1 MDARNIE
8 KPPPLWKNGWQ
19 IRIKTPVW
27 PSEPMVYGPW
37 KGSAPAELLE
47 AKNKILPLEES
58 KRWEIVK
65 KMANPYEMVYTHE
78 DPFFHPSITILKP
91 LSRSYFKMIEMMDI
105 LQFFERLPK
114 QQSKIRTAHIAEGP
128 GGFIQAI
135 TDLTEKNRKILE
147 KATGMTLKPTD
158 QRVPGW
164 RRASTFLHTHKE
176 VKLHYGVDGTGD
188 IYQLG
193 NQESFL
199 EVVAPGVHLF
209 TADGGFDFSINYETQ
224 EQRVFHLVLCSAT
237 IGLRCLLEDGSFVLK
252 VFDVF
257 SDSTKILLLLMARC
271 FKEWMLYKPAMSRPC
286 NSERYFI
293 ARGFRGLPREIY
305 LLLLEMQEKS
315 RGEEYPLYTRSDL
328 FQEQEKEYF
337 EKHTSANTDEQL
349 KSIFRAIHYSEH
361 QEEWY
366 TTQIHKDFKACR
378 SWCNKYR
385 IPVQITEP
393 LPITQPQ

>member
-1 MDARNIE
+1 
-8 KPPPLWKNGWQ
+8 
-19 IRIKTPVW
+19 
-27 PSEPMVYGPW
+27 MVYGPW